1 MDTTLA
7 EKVQIR
13 PEYLNA
19 PTAIVGVDALVV
31 RKPEIGSRSGL

>member
-7 EKVQIR
+7 KKEQIR

-19 PTAIVGVDALVV
+19 PTAIVGVDALVL
-31 RKPEIGSRSGL
+31 RTPEIGSRSGL